1 MRKAE
6 LLRVHRVLCSSDPT
20 GGSGS
25 SSRIFERASR
35 GFGFTTDGPTEAT
48 SERGRHPG
56 PSGSARTRTTRA
68 NQHDRLPARID
79 GGAPSAKRSRNGP
92 RKSIPSRRRRRPGYC
107 RGRRVADKRYIGEAL
122 GRQSDFRNIPKRL
135 TDTRGPRQPECG
147 CLRGWLGSC
156 CSGVH
161 ADQRGSLCKR
171 EPTEEFS
178 PVELLSVS
186 RAQADLPSAYRSV
199 RYHSA

>member
-1 MRKAE
+1 MSCAAQIRPAVPAR
-6 LLRVHRVLCSSDPT
+6 LRAFSNAPPAVSALPPADQPKPQAS
-20 GGSGS
+20 GGDILDRADRLVRERLEPINMTACLRESMGAHPRPS
-25 SSRIFERASR
+25 AGGMARERASI
-35 GFGFTTDGPTEAT
+35 
-48 SERGRHPG
+48 
-56 PSGSARTRTTRA
+56 SASPETR
-68 NQHDRLPARID
+68 
-79 GGAPSAKRSRNGP
+79 
-92 RKSIPSRRRRRPGYC
+92 YC